1 MAANY
6 TLLHKGSK
14 TLGANLCVVTVSQE
28 TSDSGGTFVHCHTTE
43 LLRRKEHVFSFPA
56 PVSFGALPLW
66 QRAELAAELAS
77 TLSLTGD
84 DSVSAGFAVEL
95 PVELR
100 AKSNAEVERAH
111 DDEQAPVPSR
121 EVVVKKSGA
130 LFPRLRL
137 HRSSTRILPVTRTS
151 TRLSGGLEGLD
162 DATLRRSRLSGTR
175 LGHPHSPKRLRHLLL
190 AAYHLEVIARTI
202 RCIGADATERTG
214 PGRYTVVLDKIP
226 VDDEAIS
233 WSWRSGFITSSFMT
247 PR

>member
-56 PVSFGALPLW
+56 PLSFGALPLW
-66 QRAELAAELAS
+66 KRAELAAELAS

-100 AKSNAEVERAH
+100 AISSAEVEQAH
-111 DDEQAPVPSR
+111 EDEQAPAPSR
-121 EVVVKKSGA
+121 EVVDKKQGA

-137 HRSSTRILPVTRTS
+137 HRSSTRILPVPVTRTS

-190 AAYHLEVIARTI
+190 AAYHLEVIRAHN
-202 RCIGADATERTG
+202 
-214 PGRYTVVLDKIP
+214 
-226 VDDEAIS
+226 
-233 WSWRSGFITSSFMT
+233 
-247 PR
+247 